1 MPPKAHK
8 KFGDDGSEALVG
20 SPKATLS
27 SNAVKNA
34 LKAHNKVAKPG
45 NKRSIVFPQAKGKNL
60 ALRRLSG
67 AKREY
72 GLKRRLTKEPE
83 EDVRAKKSK
92 LEEPSGKKLNGD
104 KKGRSLE
111 KHSVSVNDAVE
122 DSDSSDS
129 GASSSEDDSMV
140 AVGDLDSEEDDGD
153 FDDAES
159 QDDDSD
165 DDSDDSEGESTS
177 SDSDSGLT
185 AEEKRALELKRLLQD
200 DLEEE
205 DEEEWEKKRAESK
218 KKDSKKTK
226 NASKTGT
233 NGSAKIVNFYSDSD
247 ESDSDDSALTSFG
260 DRKKLASKLLET
272 RKTLQI
278 YKSRHELMEHV
289 LSNKVTVLIGETG
302 SGKSTQLPQ
311 FLLES
316 SPDEKIAITQPRRVA
331 AISLAKRVS
340 EEYGCTLG
348 KEVGYTVRFQNQSGP
363 STKIKYLTDGMLLR
377 ELMLDN
383 DLNKYSTIILDEAHE
398 RTVLTD
404 LLLGFLKNLVQKR
417 DNLRVVVMSATL
429 DAERFA
435 NFFDGCPILLVEGKQ
450 YPVERFYLP
459 SGADDIVD
467 TVCQSVVQLNS
478 SELSGDILVFLA
490 GQEEIDKCVDVI
502 NEVADKVSKKVPL
515 MIPLPLYA
523 SLSPVKQQAVFKP
536 VKPNQRKVIFS
547 TNIAETSLTISGVRY
562 VLDTGLRKVKVWK
575 PELGLDTLLTTPIS
589 QSSAQQRMGRAGRE
603 APGKCF
609 RLLPESDYANLAPQ
623 TEPEILRCDVASAL
637 LMLKKAGVDK
647 VHRFP
652 WIQKPSKE
660 AISSALLK
668 LYALKALDDD
678 GKITDL
684 GNKMAVLPVTPHLAG
699 VLIHGCQSGVAQSVI
714 DIVACLSVENLLM
727 NPHAEVRDEVNEKRR
742 NLFPQALKHGDLA
755 LLHGLIR
762 MYMSMKDSKD
772 RTLLC
777 KEIAVNQKSL
787 KNVLQIRQ
795 QLRGYL
801 EKVCDLSEADDDKAD
816 FSTIIKIFLAGFIN
830 NTALGSS
837 DRQYRT
843 VNGGHKIAIHPSS
856 MMFGKKIDAIM
867 YVEYVFTTKGYAR
880 TVSPIDLAWLQEI
893 APHFLGSRQ
902 RDD

>member
-8 KFGDDGSEALVG
+8 KFGDDGDETAV
-20 SPKATLS
+20 PTLKPAMS
-27 SNAVKNA
+27 TLAVKNA
-34 LKAHNKVAKPG
+34 LKHHSKVGKPG
-45 NKRSIVFPQAKGKNL
+45 NKRSIVFPQGKGKNL
-60 ALRRLSG
+60 VMRRLSG

-72 GLKRRLTKEPE
+72 GLKRRLTKEN
-83 EDVRAKKSK
+83 DDDLRLKKVK
-92 LEEPSGKKLNGD
+92 TEGKKNGVKEGKSRD
-104 KKGRSLE
+104 IESRES
-111 KHSVSVNDAVE
+111 HVTAVE
-122 DSDSSDS
+122 DDSEESASSSDEAVVAV
-129 GASSSEDDSMV
+129 GDALDSSEDD
-140 AVGDLDSEEDDGD
+140 D

-159 QDDDSD
+159 RDGDSESEESLDDSSDDSD
-165 DDSDDSEGESTS
+165 
-177 SDSDSGLT
+177 GLSP
-185 AEEKRALELKRLLQD
+185 EEKRALELKRLLQD
-200 DLEEE
+200 DLEEPNQSR
-205 DEEEWEKKRAESK
+205 DVPKQKSNTAKS
-218 KKDSKKTK
+218 
-226 NASKTGT
+226 
-233 NGSAKIVNFYSDSD
+233 KIVNFYSDSED
-247 ESDSDDSALTSFG
+247 SESDSEPTSFVE
-260 DRKKLASKLLET
+260 RKKHAENLLKI

-289 LSNKVTVLIGETG
+289 LSNPVTVLIGETG

-316 SPDEKIAITQPRRVA
+316 SPDECIAITQPRRVA

-348 KEVGYTVRFQNQSGP
+348 KEVGYTVRFQNESGP

-404 LLLGFLKNLVQKR
+404 LLLGFLKNLVKKR
-417 DNLRVVVMSATL
+417 ENLRVVVMSATL

-459 SGADDIVD
+459 AGAEDIVD

-478 SELSGDILVFLA
+478 SELTGDILVFLA

-502 NEVADKVSKKVPL
+502 SEVADKVSKKVPY

-523 SLSPVKQQAVFKP
+523 SLSPVKQQAVFKA

-637 LMLKKAGVDK
+637 LMLKKAGVQK
-647 VHRFP
+647 VHKFP
-652 WIQKPSKE
+652 WIQKPTKE

-678 GKITDL
+678 GKITEM
-684 GNKMAVLPVTPHLAG
+684 GHKMAVLPVTPHLAG

-801 EKVCDLSEADDDKAD
+801 EKVCDLSQAEDEKAD
-816 FSTIIKIFLAGFIN
+816 FAHIIKIFLAGFIN
-830 NTALGSS
+830 NCALGSS

-893 APHFLGSRQ
+893 APHFLGNRQ

>member
-8 KFGDDGSEALVG
+8 KFGDDGSEAPIG
-20 SPKATLS
+20 SPKPAIS

-34 LKAHNKVAKPG
+34 LKAHNKAAKPG
-45 NKRSIVFPQAKGKNL
+45 NRRSIVFPQAKGKNL

-83 EDVRAKKSK
+83 EEIRAKKSK
-92 LEEPSGKKLNGD
+92 QEDSFGKKLNGHT
-104 KKGRSLE
+104 KSPSLE
-111 KHSVSVNDAVE
+111 KQAVSTDDSDDNS
-122 DSDSSDS
+122 DSDSA
-129 GASSSEDDSMV
+129 ASSSEDESMV
-140 AVGDLDSEEDDGD
+140 AVGELSSEEDDGD

-159 QDDDSD
+159 QEDS
-165 DDSDDSEGESTS
+165 DDSDDSDDESTS
-177 SDSDSGLT
+177 SESDSGMT

-205 DEEEWEKKRAESK
+205 DEEAWEKREETNKNSK
-218 KKDSKKTK
+218 KKSK
-226 NASKTGT
+226 NASKNGT

-247 ESDSDDSALTSFG
+247 ESDSDDSAPASFG
-260 DRKKLASKLLET
+260 DRKKLAAKLLVT

-348 KEVGYTVRFQNQSGP
+348 KEVGYTVRFQNSSGP

-536 VKPNQRKVIFS
+536 VKSNQRKVIFS

-652 WIQKPSKE
+652 WIQKPSKQ

-684 GNKMAVLPVTPHLAG
+684 GHKMAVLPVTPHLAG

-893 APHFLGSRQ
+893 APHFLGNRQ

>member
-8 KFGDDGSEALVG
+8 KFGDDGSEAPVS
-20 SPKATLS
+20 SPKPAIS
-27 SNAVKNA
+27 SNVVKNA
-34 LKAHNKVAKPG
+34 LKHHTKVSKPG

-83 EDVRAKKSK
+83 EDVR
-92 LEEPSGKKLNGD
+92 GKKLKQEETGKMLNGS
-104 KKGRSLE
+104 KKGRPVQ
-111 KHSVSVNDAVE
+111 KPAVAIDDSVD
-122 DSDSSDS
+122 DSDSDS
-129 GASSSEDDSMV
+129 VASSSEEEGMV
-140 AVGDLDSEEDDGD
+140 AVEDLSSEDDDD

-159 QDDDSD
+159 QEDSDDSD
-165 DDSDDSEGESTS
+165 DDDDDSMDSE
-177 SDSDSGLT
+177 SDSGLDP
-185 AEEKRALELKRLLQD
+185 EEKRALELKRLLQD

-205 DEEEWEKKRAESK
+205 DEDAWEQKRAEA
-218 KKDSKKTK
+218 KKDKKTK

-233 NGSAKIVNFYSDSD
+233 NGKAKIVNFYSDSEEE
-247 ESDSDDSALTSFG
+247 ESDSAPTSFG
-260 DRKKLASKLLET
+260 DRKKLAKKLLDT

-289 LSNKVTVLIGETG
+289 LLNKVTVLIGETG

-340 EEYGCTLG
+340 EEYGCALG
-348 KEVGYTVRFQNQSGP
+348 EDVGYTVRFQNQSNHH
-363 STKIKYLTDGMLLR
+363 TKIKYLTDGMLLR

-404 LLLGFLKNLVQKR
+404 LLLGFLKNLVEKR

-435 NFFDGCPILLVEGKQ
+435 KFFDGCPILLVEGKQ

-515 MIPLPLYA
+515 MVPLPLYA
-523 SLSPVKQQAVFKP
+523 SLSPVKQQAVFKA
-536 VKPNQRKVIFS
+536 VKPNQRKVIFA

-652 WIQKPSKE
+652 WIQKPTKE

-678 GKITDL
+678 GKITEL
-684 GNKMAVLPVTPHLAG
+684 GHKMAVLPVTPHLAG

-772 RTLLC
+772 RTMLC

-801 EKVCDLSEADDDKAD
+801 EKVCDLSQGDDDKAD

-893 APHFLGSRQ
+893 APHFLGNRQ